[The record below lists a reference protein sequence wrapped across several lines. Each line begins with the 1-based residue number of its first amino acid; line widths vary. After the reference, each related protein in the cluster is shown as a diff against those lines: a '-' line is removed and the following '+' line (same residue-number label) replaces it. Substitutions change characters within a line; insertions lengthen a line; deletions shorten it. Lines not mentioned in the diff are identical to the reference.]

1 MSNTYKYIPDAVS
14 QLALLFIAIPIFLII
29 MIFLGIKKLGIKK
42 SFR

>member
-14 QLALLFIAIPIFLII
+14 RLALLFIAIPIFLII